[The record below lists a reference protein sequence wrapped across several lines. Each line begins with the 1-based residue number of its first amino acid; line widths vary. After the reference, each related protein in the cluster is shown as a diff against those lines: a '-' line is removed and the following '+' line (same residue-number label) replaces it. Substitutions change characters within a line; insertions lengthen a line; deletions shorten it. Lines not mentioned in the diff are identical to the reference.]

1 MESQRLESVRETIEA
16 IAGELALAEP
26 GTDQGML
33 PIYSMLTE
41 LIGEFEHE
49 PEALALCQ
57 HLVEQFN
64 ELFDSAG
71 MLDERLIDRLAAI
84 TEALQTA
91 VRFWGMEM
99 EVPWAELHAHLK
111 TPVRTSSAAEDVT
124 SGESV
129 DAATPPVADD
139 LLYLDLKENREIL
152 EEFYGEAC
160 EHLDSIEAALLDLEQ
175 NPDDKD
181 AISSIFRS
189 FHTIKGVAGFLD
201 LRPMQRLAHEVE
213 TLLDHVRSGTVAFT
227 SKLINLVLESRDRLQ
242 LHLVQ
247 IQEGL
252 AKGVQPDVAIPV
264 ADLIER
270 TGHFFPG
277 AQEEEDSTNEED
289 EDDDIPLRSATQP
302 SVAADVGKATAA
314 AQSSAAKAG
323 SSRASIRMD
332 LEKLDSIIDAV
343 GELVIVESL
352 LKDSLS
358 SMGELD
364 SRVERNLAQL
374 GRITGELQ
382 RSGLSLRMV
391 SLKPV
396 FQKMQRLVRDLAAK
410 CDKRVNFVMEGE
422 DTEMDRSVVEEI
434 GDPLVHMIRNSLDH
448 GLESVQEREATG
460 KSAVGNLLLRAYY
473 SGDSIVLEL
482 KDDGRGINTER
493 VLRKAIER
501 GLADAGQKYTQDE
514 ILSFIFLP
522 GFSTAEKITDVS
534 GRGVGM
540 DVVRTNIKKLRG
552 RIELASEQGKGSLVR
567 ISLPLT
573 MAIIDG
579 MLVKVGEERFIIP
592 VSNVNMTI
600 KPERGQLFT
609 VQNRG
614 RVVKHR
620 DEIFQLFSLAEFYG
634 LQTAASQ
641 ADEVVVMV
649 DTEMGIYGLI
659 VDEVIGKQ
667 EVVVKQLGGFLSNP
681 EGVAG
686 GAILGDGTVALI
698 IDPSSLQAQS
708 RSR

>member
-1 MESQRLESVRETIEA
+1 
-16 IAGELALAEP
+16 
-26 GTDQGML
+26 
-33 PIYSMLTE
+33 
-41 LIGEFEHE
+41 
-49 PEALALCQ
+49 
-57 HLVEQFN
+57 
-64 ELFDSAG
+64 
-71 MLDERLIDRLAAI
+71 
-84 TEALQTA
+84 
-91 VRFWGMEM
+91 
-99 EVPWAELHAHLK
+99 
-111 TPVRTSSAAEDVT
+111 
-124 SGESV
+124 
-129 DAATPPVADD
+129 
-139 LLYLDLKENREIL
+139 
-152 EEFYGEAC
+152 
-160 EHLDSIEAALLDLEQ
+160 
-175 NPDDKD
+175 
-181 AISSIFRS
+181 
-189 FHTIKGVAGFLD
+189 
-201 LRPMQRLAHEVE
+201 
-213 TLLDHVRSGTVAFT
+213 
-227 SKLINLVLESRDRLQ
+227 
-242 LHLVQ
+242 
-247 IQEGL
+247 
-252 AKGVQPDVAIPV
+252 
-264 ADLIER
+264 
-270 TGHFFPG
+270 
-277 AQEEEDSTNEED
+277 
-289 EDDDIPLRSATQP
+289 
-302 SVAADVGKATAA
+302 
-314 AQSSAAKAG
+314 
-323 SSRASIRMD
+323 
-332 LEKLDSIIDAV
+332 
-343 GELVIVESL
+343 
-352 LKDSLS
+352 
-358 SMGELD
+358 
-364 SRVERNLAQL
+364 
-374 GRITGELQ
+374 
-382 RSGLSLRMV
+382 MV

-448 GLESVQEREATG
+448 GLESPQERERSG

-493 VLRKAIER
+493 VLGKAIER
-501 GLADAGQKYTQDE
+501 GLAEAGQNYSHDE

-552 RIELASEQGKGSLVR
+552 RIELESEQGKGSLVR

-634 LQTAASQ
+634 LRTAASQ

-659 VDEVIGKQ
+659 VDEVLGKQ

-698 IDPSSLQAQS
+698 IDPSSLQARS